1 MLTYFCFNFN
11 LEENQENILPWY
23 ALGGKAL
30 NERLYFYRSLWIGW
44 RSSTTRCLVQN
55 NTSYSSWV
63 MHQGTSFQAMTMK
76 SWAILTP
83 STYPTCSSCSCPR
96 TQHRLCSPWI
106 PFFVMK
112 RAIIIIAFK

>member
-1 MLTYFCFNFN
+1 
-11 LEENQENILPWY
+11 
-23 ALGGKAL
+23 
-30 NERLYFYRSLWIGW
+30 
-44 RSSTTRCLVQN
+44 
-55 NTSYSSWV
+55 
-63 MHQGTSFQAMTMK
+63 MK